1 MALNEPQPVPKQF
14 NDQVTPASLTSLATA
29 AVIWS
34 WPDESTQPVAGR
46 SVTATC
52 GVLDGG
58 GSGCDGGFGCDGG
71 SGCAGGFG
79 GEGFV
84 TGGGVDDVGGVS
96 PPVVGLPPPLLP
108 PHPPATTVST
118 TRNARAQRKSAMVG
132 PSAWLGIQLYKATEH
147 RILTFLSP
155 QCLMA
160 CTDSAES

>member
-1 MALNEPQPVPKQF
+1 M
-14 NDQVTPASLTSLATA
+14 
-29 AVIWS
+29 
-34 WPDESTQPVAGR
+34 DERTQPFAGL

-58 GSGCDGGFGCDGG
+58 GGPGCDGG
-71 SGCAGGFG
+71 SGCEGGFG
-79 GEGFV
+79 GDGGVGGEGVV
-84 TGGGVDDVGGVS
+84 TGGGDDDVGGVS
-96 PPVVGLPPPLLP
+96 PPVVGLPPLLP
-108 PHPPATTVST
+108 PHPPTTPLST
-118 TRNARAQRKSAMVG
+118 TRNARAKRKSAMVG